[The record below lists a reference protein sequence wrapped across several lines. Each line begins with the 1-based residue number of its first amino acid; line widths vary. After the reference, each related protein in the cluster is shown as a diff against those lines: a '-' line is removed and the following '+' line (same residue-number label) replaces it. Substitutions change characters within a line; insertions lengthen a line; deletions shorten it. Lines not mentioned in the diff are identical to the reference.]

1 MIQLEISNFDSNTE
15 LIQKLKELFSFF
27 SMINS
32 ETWVIGNHL
41 NLHEFNK
48 TKQIVELIPEKETYN
63 SIKFF
68 MLENMVCFHEF

>member
-1 MIQLEISNFDSNTE
+1 ML
-15 LIQKLKELFSFF
+15 
-27 SMINS
+27 
-32 ETWVIGNHL
+32 IGNHL